1 MNTNQ
6 VARFDQAAFDAA
18 VASFGP
24 ANVCVEGKTMS
35 EKRIHVV
42 QNGSEATKMFA
53 ATMKGKV
60 GAEARMGLREGA
72 MERMAVAAATGNYK
86 PLAEMLAL
94 ISGEAVFIKNRA
106 SYETLEDRYD
116 AKISDLVASG
126 KYYKKGDVEKL
137 STKGEQVNN
146 CLQTIRFCREAV
158 EAIRAHNTE
167 EAFDEFT
174 KGE

>member
-1 MNTNQ
+1 MNTQIAN
-6 VARFDQAAFDAA
+6 FDQAAFDAA

-24 ANVCVEGKTMS
+24 ANVYVEGKTMV

-42 QNGSEATKMFA
+42 SRGSESTKMFA

-72 MERMAVAAATGNYK
+72 MERMAVAASTGNYK

-116 AKISDLVASG
+116 AKIADLVSSG

-137 STKGEQVNN
+137 STKGEQANN
-146 CLQTIRFCREAV
+146 CLQTIKFCREAV
-158 EAIRAHNTE
+158 AAIRAHNE
-167 EAFDEFT
+167 EQGSE
-174 KGE
+174 E